1 MRDFPSSL
9 AYASSTKDDIGMTSK
24 VLLAFVLS
32 LSIVIAAIGQQ
43 PSPTPQPRQPES
55 DQKPTAPEVDTQDVV
70 KITTNLVQIDA
81 VVTKDGKA
89 VTDLQPADFEISEDN
104 KPQAITNF
112 SYISNLS
119 NVATATVPP
128 LKNAK
133 DNTAA
138 PVPPAKI
145 NPNDQ
150 RRIVALVVDDLG
162 ISFEGISPLRT
173 QIRKFLDTL
182 APNDL
187 VAIIR
192 TGGDVGALQ
201 QFTNDRRVLQAAVD
215 HLRWNPCSRAGMH
228 VFAPVGAIGSN
239 TGLCSQYIINGT
251 FKSLQ
256 FIVRGMGDLP
266 GRKSLV
272 FFSDYLPI
280 QDQQPSAYE
289 ETQNLVGESANPA
302 NNSDDP
308 SIPDSGIGYLGK
320 LQKIAELA
328 IRGSV
333 VIYSVDTRGLQYT
346 GPTAADRLN
355 ASARTMND
363 QLNTLMNNRSRQLT
377 AGREG
382 SDLIAKQTGG
392 FMVRNSNDFGL
403 KRVMQDQEGYY
414 LIGFRPT
421 EETFNRH
428 FHHIKI
434 KVKRGG
440 LTVRSREGFYGYT
453 NEEARPK
460 NLSADDEMSKALIS
474 PFNAKDIN
482 VRLTSFFFDDPKEGA
497 LIRSFVFLDSHDLNF
512 SEADSWHSTNLDIQT
527 VVFGDN
533 GRVIAKEDRNG
544 RLRFRADGYDR
555 ALREGIAYSFDIP
568 VKARGAFQ
576 FRVAVRDLTSNK
588 IGSAGQ
594 FIDVPNLRAGAL
606 AISGI
611 VAREIPA
618 NGVIPDTEPVASGPA
633 VRQFRQG
640 TTVAFAHAIYNG
652 VRQGQ
657 PAQLY
662 ARIRLVRDGKIVF
675 NGEPT
680 PVTINGQPD
689 PQRLT
694 NVMKLQIG
702 NDLIPGDYVCQIIV
716 TDGPDNSKPRVASRW
731 IDFEIVK

>member
-1 MRDFPSSL
+1 
-9 AYASSTKDDIGMTSK
+9 MTSK

-43 PSPTPQPRQPES
+43 PSPTPPTSKPES

-89 VTDLQPADFEISEDN
+89 VTDLQPSDFEISEDN

-119 NVATATVPP
+119 NVAAATVPP

-133 DNTAA
+133 DNSAP

-162 ISFEGISPLRT
+162 ISFEGIPPLRT

-228 VFAPVGAIGSN
+228 VFAPVGAIGPN
-239 TGLCSQYIINGT
+239 TGLCSEYVINNT
-251 FKSLQ
+251 LKSLQ
-256 FIVRGMGDLP
+256 FIVRGMRDLP

-272 FFSDYLPI
+272 LFSDYLPM

-289 ETQNLVGESANPA
+289 ETQSLTGESASPA
-302 NNSDDP
+302 NNSNDP

-363 QLNTLMNNRSRQLT
+363 QLSSIMASRSRQLT
-377 AGREG
+377 MGREG
-382 SDLIAKQTGG
+382 SDLIARQTGG

-403 KRVMQDQEGYY
+403 KKVMQDQEGYY
-414 LIGFRPT
+414 LIGFRPA
-421 EETFNRH
+421 EETFNRN

-434 KVKRGG
+434 KVKRSG

-460 NLSADDEMSKALIS
+460 NLTADDEMSKALVS

-497 LIRSFVFLDSHDLNF
+497 LIRSFVFLDAHDLNF
-512 SEADSWHSTNLDIQT
+512 TEADNWHSTNLDIQT

-555 ALREGIAYSFDIP
+555 ALREGIAYMFDIP

-594 FIDVPNLRAGAL
+594 FIDVPSLRAGAL
-606 AISGI
+606 SMSGI
-611 VAREIPA
+611 VAREIAA

-640 TTVAFAHAIYNG
+640 TTVTFAHAIYNG

-657 PAQLY
+657 PAQLF

-680 PVTINGQPD
+680 PVTVNGQAD

-702 NDLIPGDYVCQIIV
+702 SDLIPGEYVCQIIV

>member
-1 MRDFPSSL
+1 
-9 AYASSTKDDIGMTSK
+9 MTSK

-32 LSIVIAAIGQQ
+32 LSIVIATIGQQ
-43 PSPTPQPRQPES
+43 PSPTPPTSKPEA
-55 DQKPTAPEVDTQDVV
+55 DQKPTTPEVDTQDVV

-89 VTDLQPADFEISEDN
+89 VTDLQPADFEIFEDN

-119 NVATATVPP
+119 NVAATVPP
-128 LKNAK
+128 LKTAK
-133 DNTAA
+133 DKNAL

-145 NPNDQ
+145 NSNDQ

-162 ISFEGISPLRT
+162 ISWEGISPLRS

-182 APNDL
+182 TPNDL

-215 HLRWNPCSRAGMH
+215 RLRWNPCSRAGMH
-228 VFAPVGAIGSN
+228 VFAPIGSLGPN
-239 TGLCSQYIINGT
+239 TGLCSQYVINST

-256 FIVRGMGDLP
+256 FIVRGMRDLP

-289 ETQNLVGESANPA
+289 EAQNSLSDSAAPD
-302 NNSDDP
+302 NNSTDP
-308 SIPDSGIGYLGK
+308 GIPDSGIGYLRQLK
-320 LQKIAELA
+320 KIAELA

-346 GPTAADRLN
+346 GPTAADRISFPSRASVSANQVLN
-355 ASARTMND
+355 DIMGA
-363 QLNTLMNNRSRQLT
+363 RSRQLT
-377 AGREG
+377 MGREG
-382 SDLIAKQTGG
+382 SDLIARQTGG
-392 FMVRNSNDFGL
+392 FLVRNSNDFGL

-414 LIGFRPT
+414 LIGFRPA
-421 EETFNRH
+421 EETFNRD
-428 FHHIKI
+428 FHHIKV

-440 LTVRSREGFYGYT
+440 LTVRTREGFYGFT
-453 NEEARPK
+453 NEETRPK
-460 NLSADDEMSKALIS
+460 DLTADDEMAKALIS

-482 VRLTSFFFDDPKEGA
+482 VRLTSFFIDDPKDGA

-512 SEADSWHSTNLDIQT
+512 TEADSWHSTNLDIQT
-527 VVFGDN
+527 VIFGNN

-544 RLRFRADGYDR
+544 RLRFRADAYER
-555 ALREGIAYSFDIP
+555 VVREGIAYSFDIP

-606 AISGI
+606 ALSGI

-618 NGVIPDTEPVASGPA
+618 NRALDTEPVASGPA

-675 NGEPT
+675 SGEPT

-702 NDLIPGDYVCQIIV
+702 SELIPGDYVCQIIV
-716 TDGPDNSKPRVASRW
+716 TDGPDNSKPRVASQW

>member
-1 MRDFPSSL
+1 
-9 AYASSTKDDIGMTSK
+9 MTFK
-24 VLLAFVLS
+24 VLLAFVLCF
-32 LSIVIAAIGQQ
+32 SIVIVAVGQQ
-43 PSPTPQPRQPES
+43 PSSTPPTS
-55 DQKPTAPEVDTQDVV
+55 KTGTDQKPTTPDVDSQDVV

-89 VTDLQPADFEISEDN
+89 VTDLQPDDFEIYEDN

-119 NVATATVPP
+119 NVAATVPP

-133 DNTAA
+133 DKTAL

-162 ISFEGISPLRT
+162 ISWEGISPLRT

-228 VFAPVGAIGSN
+228 VFAPVGSLGPN
-239 TGLCSQYIINGT
+239 TGLCSQYVINNT

-256 FIVRGMGDLP
+256 FIVRGMRDLP

-280 QDQQPSAYE
+280 QDQEPSAYE
-289 ETQNLVGESANPA
+289 ETQKSLSDSAAPES
-302 NNSDDP
+302 NSTDP
-308 SIPDSGIGYLGK
+308 SIPDSGIGYLRQ

-346 GPTAADRLN
+346 GPTAADRI
-355 ASARTMND
+355 TFP
-363 QLNTLMNNRSRQLT
+363 SRQNVNPNQVLT
-377 AGREG
+377 DIMGRRSGQLIAGREG
-382 SDLIAKQTGG
+382 SDLIARQTGG
-392 FMVRNSNDFGL
+392 FLVRNSNDFGL

-414 LIGFRPT
+414 LIGFRPA
-421 EETFNRH
+421 EETFNRN

-434 KVKRGG
+434 KMKRGG
-440 LTVRSREGFYGYT
+440 LTVRTREGFYGFT

-460 NLSADDEMSKALIS
+460 NLSADEEMSKALIS

-482 VRLTSFFFDDPKEGA
+482 VRLTSFFIDDPKEGA

-512 SEADSWHSTNLDIQT
+512 TEADNWHATKLDIQT
-527 VVFGDN
+527 VIFGDN

-544 RLRFRADGYDR
+544 GLRFRADAYDR
-555 ALREGIAYSFDIP
+555 TVREGIAYSFDIP

-576 FRVAVRDLTSNK
+576 FRVAIRDLTSNK

-594 FIDVPNLRAGAL
+594 FIDVPNLRAGVLAL
-606 AISGI
+606 SGI
-611 VAREIPA
+611 VARQLPVT
-618 NGVIPDTEPVASGPA
+618 GVIPDTEPVASGPA

-640 TTVAFAHAIYNG
+640 TTIVFAHAIYNG

-657 PAQLY
+657 PPQLF
-662 ARIRLVRDGKIVF
+662 ARMRLVRDGKIVF
-675 NGEPT
+675 IGEPSQ
-680 PVTINGQPD
+680 VTTNGQAD

-694 NVMKLQIG
+694 NVMNLQIG
-702 NDLIPGDYVCQIIV
+702 SDLIPGNYVCQIIV
-716 TDGPDNSKPRVASRW
+716 TDGPDNSKPRVASQW

>member
-1 MRDFPSSL
+1 
-9 AYASSTKDDIGMTSK
+9 MTFK

-43 PSPTPQPRQPES
+43 PSPTPPTRQSET
-55 DQKPTAPEVDTQDVV
+55 DQKPTTPDVDTQDVV

-89 VTDLQPADFEISEDN
+89 VTDLQPGDFEISEDN

-112 SYISNLS
+112 SYISNLA
-119 NVATATVPP
+119 NVAATVPP
-128 LKNAK
+128 LKYAK
-133 DNTAA
+133 DNTAP

-162 ISFEGISPLRT
+162 ISWEGISPLRS
-173 QIRKFLDTL
+173 QVRKFLDTL

-228 VFAPVGAIGSN
+228 VFAPIGSLGPN
-239 TGLCSQYIINGT
+239 TGLCSQYVINST

-256 FIVRGMGDLP
+256 FIVRGMRDLP

-272 FFSDYLPI
+272 FFSDYLPF
-280 QDQQPSAYE
+280 QDQEPSAYE
-289 ETQNLVGESANPA
+289 ETQNSQSDSAAPD
-302 NNSDDP
+302 NNSTDP
-308 SIPDSGIGYLGK
+308 SLPDPGIGYRYQ
-320 LQKIAELA
+320 LQKVAELA

-346 GPTAADRLN
+346 GPTAADRITFPSRQNVNPNQVLTDIMG
-355 ASARTMND
+355 A
-363 QLNTLMNNRSRQLT
+363 RSRQLT

-382 SDLIAKQTGG
+382 SGLIARQTGG
-392 FMVRNSNDFGL
+392 FLVRNSNDFGL
-403 KRVMQDQEGYY
+403 KRIMQDQEGYY
-414 LIGFRPT
+414 LIGFRPA
-421 EETFNRH
+421 EETFNRN
-428 FHHIKI
+428 FHHIKV

-440 LTVRSREGFYGYT
+440 LSVRTREGFYGFT

-460 NLSADDEMSKALIS
+460 NLSADDEMSRALMS

-482 VRLTSFFFDDPKEGA
+482 VRLTSFFIDDPKDGA

-512 SEADSWHSTNLDIQT
+512 TEADSWHSTNLDIQT
-527 VVFGDN
+527 VIFGDN

-544 RLRFRADGYDR
+544 RLRFRDNAYER
-555 ALREGIAYSFDIP
+555 AMREGIAYSFDIP
-568 VKARGAFQ
+568 VKTRGAFQ

-594 FIDVPNLRAGAL
+594 FIDVPNLQAGAL
-606 AISGI
+606 ALSGI
-611 VAREIPA
+611 VARELPA
-618 NGVIPDTEPVASGPA
+618 NGVIPDTEPVASGPG

-675 NGEPT
+675 TGEPT
-680 PVTINGQPD
+680 PITINGQAD

-702 NDLIPGDYVCQIIV
+702 SDLIPGDYVCQIVV
-716 TDGPDNSKPRVASRW
+716 TDAPDNSKPRVASQW